1 MVEEP
6 GADAG
11 VTADVGDGEPQK
23 LVLVLVFSTGID
35 VPRIMMRWI
44 AKTTPSWPGSLSIYV
59 SNVVAG
65 QVTGPICSSL
75 PWCSVAVLTRMIHV
89 HVGTIY
95 TLEIPPRGMF
105 QTPLLEL
112 DWEYQQ
118 LPWHNPAP
126 SYFRKTSS
134 SFLLLCPRLSLH
146 SDAHFLLL
154 SLCFRTFFGLI
165 LHTPK
170 WGVECSVI
178 LLF

>member
-1 MVEEP
+1 
-6 GADAG
+6 
-11 VTADVGDGEPQK
+11 
-23 LVLVLVFSTGID
+23 
-35 VPRIMMRWI
+35 
-44 AKTTPSWPGSLSIYV
+44 
-59 SNVVAG
+59 
-65 QVTGPICSSL
+65 
-75 PWCSVAVLTRMIHV
+75 MIHV

-95 TLEIPPRGMF
+95 TLEIPLRGMF

-112 DWEYQQ
+112 DWEYQE

-134 SFLLLCPRLSLH
+134 SYLLLCPRLSLH

-170 WGVECSVI
+170 RGVDDTASKVPGRVMGSASSVTGLSGVVRAGMKSI
-178 LLF
+178 AEASAADRLLRVSVHSVLQ